1 MVGLNGRRWE
11 DLRPAHRGRGYD
23 VGGGRSLSSRLFG
36 TTRVV
41 VDDEGREVL
50 VKFRRRRGRLE
61 RRIDSGRVLL
71 VGEYGE
77 LLVDS

>member
-1 MVGLNGRRWE
+1 
-11 DLRPAHRGRGYD
+11 
-23 VGGGRSLSSRLFG
+23 
-36 TTRVV
+36 

-71 VGEYGE
+71 AREYGE
-77 LLVDS
+77 LLVGS